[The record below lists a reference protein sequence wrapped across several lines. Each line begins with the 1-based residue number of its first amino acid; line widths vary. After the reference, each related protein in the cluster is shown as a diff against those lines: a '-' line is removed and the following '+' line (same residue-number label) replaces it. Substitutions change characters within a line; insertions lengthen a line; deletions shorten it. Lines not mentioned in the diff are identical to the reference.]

1 MRNRGNG
8 SRLFLTELMFAIL
21 FFIVI
26 SAVCVQC
33 FAASFVRSKE
43 ANQMTEAVG
52 VTTNAAE
59 LYLSDV
65 QDTDFTI
72 YYDEDWKEVSEEGKY
87 KLTGIITAADDT
99 GLESMS
105 LRVSTMEDEKE
116 IYSLVVEKAIPLE

>member
-1 MRNRGNG
+1 
-8 SRLFLTELMFAIL
+8 
-21 FFIVI
+21 
-26 SAVCVQC
+26 
-33 FAASFVRSKE
+33 
-43 ANQMTEAVG
+43 MTEAVG